1 MESKWL
7 MYVLFTL
14 FLLEGLWC
22 QGCWD
27 EERTSL
33 LQLKTF
39 FIKSWHLR
47 NWERGEQNSDCC
59 QWEGVECNSATGRVI
74 TLNLNYSSYK
84 ELDRD
89 WYPLHSLM
97 EWENVYLNASLFL
110 TFVELKSLHLAGY
123 GMAGCIENEGFER
136 LSKLRNLE
144 ILDLGYNMLN
154 NSILSS
160 LTELSSLK
168 SLYLVGNKFEASN
181 HADGFEKL
189 FKLRNLEILDLND
202 NMLNNCILSSL
213 SELPSLKSLYLA
225 ANKFEASD
233 YADGFERLSK
243 LRNLEILDL
252 SYNMLNNSILSSLS
266 ELPSL
271 KSLYLANNKFQ
282 ASNHGNVEMVN
293 VCATYTLLIGRA
305 VVPTVLGLRENCSPP
320 TQTFLQFYILSKK
333 LGFLKLSKRLS
344 NLEILNLQGNFFT
357 NSILPYLS
365 ELLSLKYLNLADNN
379 LQASNRVEADLE
391 KLSRLDHLEV
401 LDLGGVN
408 FSYNILSSLASLPSL
423 KLLFLKSG
431 TIRMNPSTRDFH
443 NLSKVEGIFL
453 EYSVLPTNF
462 FRDIGAL
469 TSLKRLSL
477 FNCGLSDSLTS
488 PGLCELTHL
497 LELDV
502 GSNYLGGALPS
513 CLANLTSLKS
523 LSLDSNNFSGDIAL
537 SPLNKL
543 TSLYNL
549 SISDNHF
556 QIPISFRPFFNHS
569 KLKHIYAK
577 NNEFY
582 VDTNTESLEPT
593 FQLNTLVLSGYGDCG
608 GIPNFLHSQHDL
620 EHLDLSH
627 LNLTGEFPI
636 WLLENNTRL
645 HTLLLANNSLS
656 GPIGFPSHFDHMN
669 LEVLDISKNFF
680 EGHIQMEIKTSL
692 PSLRNLNISRN
703 SLTGSISPSIGD
715 MKLYYLDLSRNSLIG
730 SIPPSIGDMKL
741 YYLDLSRNSLTG
753 SIPPSIGDMKLY
765 HLDLSHNNLSGGI
778 PDELTMGCSSLS
790 VLVLSNNNLQGHI
803 FSEKFSLFQLEE
815 LQLDGN
821 HFSGSIPKGLSNCSS
836 LSSIDFSNNNL
847 SGKIPSWMGNLSYLR
862 EIIMPNNGLEG
873 PIPIDFCQLQSL
885 EILDL
890 SNNNI
895 SGSLPACFK
904 PMEINHV
911 HLSKNRLE
919 GSLIT
924 QFCNSFSLITLDL
937 SDNQLSGN
945 IPDCINMLGELSYLI
960 LKNNNLIGEIPI
972 QLCKLQKLSLIDLS
986 QNHLS
991 GYIPSC
997 LNITTFDEASKVDPS
1012 TAQVVAQ
1019 PPGGPISTDEPVYFT
1034 TKSVSYSYKG
1044 KLLTYM
1050 SGIDFSCNKLTGEIP
1065 NEIGHLNKI
1074 HVLNLSHNFLVG
1086 QIPTTFSNLEQIE
1099 SLDLSYN
1106 NLSGKIPPQ
1115 LVKLHY
1121 LSIFSVAYNNLSGKT
1136 PAWVKQFAT
1145 FNKNCYQGN
1154 PLLCGEPMRS
1164 CSAASPPPLIQG
1176 GPTQGREDDGSID
1189 MGVFYVSLAVSYIM
1203 VLMTIAAV
1211 LYINPYWRRAW
1222 FYYTEMCFISCYYF
1236 MVDHLP
1242 KQFH

>member
-7 MYVLFTL
+7 MRVLFTL

-27 EERTSL
+27 EERTAL
-33 LQLKTF
+33 LQLKPF
-39 FIKSWHLR
+39 FTKSWHLMR

-74 TLNLNYSSYK
+74 TLNLNYSSFEEFDGY
-84 ELDRD
+84 
-89 WYPLHSLM
+89 WHSPHSLM
-97 EWENVYLNASLFL
+97 ELENVYLNASLFL
-110 TFVELKSLHLAGY
+110 PFVELKSLHLAEY
-123 GMAGCIENEGFER
+123 GIAGCIEHEGFER

-144 ILDLGYNMLN
+144 ILDL
-154 NSILSS
+154 
-160 LTELSSLK
+160 
-168 SLYLVGNKFEASN
+168 
-181 HADGFEKL
+181 
-189 FKLRNLEILDLND
+189 R
-202 NMLNNCILSSL
+202 
-213 SELPSLKSLYLA
+213 
-225 ANKFEASD
+225 
-233 YADGFERLSK
+233 
-243 LRNLEILDL
+243 
-252 SYNMLNNSILSSLS
+252 
-266 ELPSL
+266 
-271 KSLYLANNKFQ
+271 
-282 ASNHGNVEMVN
+282 
-293 VCATYTLLIGRA
+293 
-305 VVPTVLGLRENCSPP
+305 
-320 TQTFLQFYILSKK
+320 
-333 LGFLKLSKRLS
+333 FLKLSKRLS
-344 NLEILNLQGNFFT
+344 NLEILNLQGNFFN
-357 NSILPYLS
+357 NSILSYLS
-365 ELLSLKYLNLADNN
+365 EHLSLKYLNLAYNN
-379 LQASNRVEADLE
+379 LQASNCVEEILN
-391 KLSRLDHLEV
+391 LCYNILTN
-401 LDLGGVN
+401 N
-408 FSYNILSSLASLPSL
+408 FILSSLSELSSL
-423 KLLFLKSG
+423 KVLYL
-431 TIRMNPSTRDFH
+431 TRDEFEA
-443 NLSKVEGIFL
+443 S
-453 EYSVLPTNF
+453 
-462 FRDIGAL
+462 
-469 TSLKRLSL
+469 SLA
-477 FNCGLSDSLTS
+477 D
-488 PGLCELTHL
+488 GLCELTHL

-543 TSLYNL
+543 TSLHHL

-582 VDTNTESLEPT
+582 VDANTESLEPT

-715 MKLYYLDLSRNSLIG
+715 MKLYYLDLSRNSL
-730 SIPPSIGDMKL
+730 
-741 YYLDLSRNSLTG
+741 TG

-778 PDELTMGCSSLS
+778 PDELTTGCSSLS
-790 VLVLSNNNLQGHI
+790 VLVLSNNNLQGQI

-821 HFSGSIPKGLSNCSS
+821 HFSGSIPKGLSNCSY

-960 LKNNNLIGEIPI
+960 LKNNNLTGEIPI

-1012 TAQVVAQ
+1012 TAQAVAQ

-1086 QIPTTFSNLEQIE
+1086 QIPTTFSNIEQIE

-1115 LVKLHY
+1115 LVQLHY
-1121 LSIFSVAYNNLSGKT
+1121 LSIFSVAYNNLSGTT
-1136 PAWVKQFAT
+1136 PARVKQFAT
-1145 FNKNCYQGN
+1145 FNENCYQGN

-1236 MVDHLP
+1236 MVDRLP